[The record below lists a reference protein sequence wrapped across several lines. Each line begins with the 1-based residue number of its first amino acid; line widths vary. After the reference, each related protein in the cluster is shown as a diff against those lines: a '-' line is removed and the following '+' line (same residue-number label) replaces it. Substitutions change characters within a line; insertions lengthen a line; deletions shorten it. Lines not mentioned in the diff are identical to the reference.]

1 MPDSPPTAGGLL
13 WPRATKTEVGVRDVL
28 LSGQIL
34 KILKPQNHRRRTL
47 RGSTENIP
55 ANLFI
60 LQQKNRGPERGS
72 HTQVTHRAELNTM
85 GSCASCL
92 LLEHQLHA
100 TYSVEETVYLP
111 WNLGAELCRCK
122 KPQQGSMLLARAH
135 SCAFPGG
142 GGYLLTPRGDSGFVL
157 QYTELPRLPAASD

>member
-1 MPDSPPTAGGLL
+1 MATCHKDRGRGPRRAPIWADSQNPQTA
-13 WPRATKTEVGVRDVL
+13 E
-28 LSGQIL
+28 
-34 KILKPQNHRRRTL
+34 PQKADAERLHREHPSPFTL
-47 RGSTENIP
+47 QR
-55 ANLFI
+55 
-60 LQQKNRGPERGS
+60 KNRGPERGS
-72 HTQVTHRAELNTM
+72 HAQVTHRAELNTM
-85 GSCASCL
+85 GSRASCL

-142 GGYLLTPRGDSGFVL
+142 GGYLLTPRGDSGFVP